1 MTSTKFPLKVAHPLN
16 YETFRVNF
24 EHLFAKHFPN
34 DLLNA
39 QINAITADPRASKN
53 YDKIKSKLFYS

>member
-1 MTSTKFPLKVAHPLN
+1 MKVAHPLN

-24 EHLFAKHFPN
+24 EHLFAKHIPN

-39 QINAITADPRASKN
+39 KIDAITADPRASKN
-53 YDKIKSKLFYS
+53 YDKIILIVFLFKLPWLHG

>member
-1 MTSTKFPLKVAHPLN
+1 LKVAHPLN

-24 EHLFAKHFPN
+24 EHLFAKHIPN

-39 QINAITADPRASKN
+39 QIDAITAGIDLTQELQ
-53 YDKIKSKLFYS
+53 KITTRLKVSYFTHNFI